1 MSAETCLK
9 CGIAFVGAPADAVR
23 RGNGFCK
30 SCAGRE
36 AVEVHAVIC
45 ASRTIHANPDGDAAI
60 FMTRREAEG
69 VRAVL
74 EEQPEDCG
82 PHRVVTLRS
91 NRIRALASHADH
103 KKEGARP

>member
-1 MSAETCLK
+1 VIGETCLK
-9 CGIAFVGAPADAVR
+9 CGVEFVGQPAEAVR
-23 RGNGFCK
+23 RGNGFCRT
-30 SCAGRE
+30 CAGRE

-45 ASRTIHANPDGDAAI
+45 ASRKIHANPDLEAAI
-60 FMTRREAEG
+60 FMSRREAEA

-103 KKEGARP
+103 KKEESRP